1 MTCMILSSSCAR
13 GAQESDLNAPPAKMN
28 HRRFRAVLKKLRRK
42 KIRQKAAQERDRLL
56 KVEVEE
62 VAVSLGQ
69 EEQEQKER
77 ERQHVLW
84 LEREAEAQREFEL
97 RCRLEQER
105 AALLAERSNTTK
117 ATESL
122 EQVLAQLPKVSSRPA
137 TPQEESWHNPPAPR
151 AYAPAEPCPFYLK
164 TGACRFG
171 DWCSRSH
178 PRPAVSRTLL
188 LRGLY
193 SHLSLEQ
200 LHSDDSLE
208 TDERELQA
216 HFEAFFWDVLQELRR
231 AGTVCQVRVCRN
243 IEPHLRGNVYV
254 QYSSEEEAQ
263 QALTMLNGRWYAGR
277 PVSCEFSPVD
287 RWKTAICGLR
297 HHSAVIPRALEPK
310 KEDDPGL
317 HTDHIRDRV
326 PLGQGQDQRREKNGI
341 TTNLVPGPGAGQR
354 YHLHTLHSQSIVRD
368 LSGTC
373 KRSPPPQ
380 RRHPQS
386 SGTKK
391 RRRSRSPHGSHKRS
405 RTTRSRSR
413 SKTRKKRHHHKSRSR
428 SRSRSK
434 ISPAHSPQSKHR

>member
-171 DWCSRSH
+171 DWQVPISSCSLAIRCSRSH

-287 RWKTAICGLR
+287 RWKTAICGLFFR
-297 HHSAVIPRALEPK
+297 RTCPK
-310 KEDDPGL
+310 GRSCNFL
-317 HTDHIRDRV
+317 HVFRNPTDECWH
-326 PLGQGQDQRREKNGI
+326 E
-341 TTNLVPGPGAGQR
+341 
-354 YHLHTLHSQSIVRD
+354 S
-368 LSGTC
+368 
-373 KRSPPPQ
+373 RSPPPQ

-391 RRRSRSPHGSHKRS
+391 RRRSRSPHRSHKRS

-413 SKTRKKRHHHKSRSR
+413 SKTRKKRHHNKSRSR

-434 ISPAHSPQSKHR
+434 ITPAHSPQSKHR